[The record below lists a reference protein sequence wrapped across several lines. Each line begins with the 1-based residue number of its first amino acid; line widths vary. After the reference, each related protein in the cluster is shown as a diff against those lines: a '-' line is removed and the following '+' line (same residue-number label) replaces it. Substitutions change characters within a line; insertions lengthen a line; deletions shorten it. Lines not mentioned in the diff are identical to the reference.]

1 MRVEN
6 PNKLKP
12 VPDDVNT
19 FLNFPEGWAYP
30 KIGEILTVNYGKG
43 LKENV
48 RVPLDVAVYGSNG
61 IVGQHHIALTKGPT
75 IIIGRKGTVGAV
87 HFSNDACWPIDTTYY
102 IDEFNGLEPKYLL
115 YSLRSLSLTEL
126 DTSTAIPGLNRN
138 ELYDQHLPL
147 SPLPEQK
154 RIVAK
159 LEGLLTRVN
168 TTKERLAEV
177 SMVLKRFRQAVLAAA
192 CSGRLTADWRE
203 KQSYIQHAKDL
214 LLSILA
220 ERRQFMQ
227 ESNPKKRG
235 APESLHPY
243 REAWDV
249 DPSEFEELPDGW
261 VWASGEDLFAW
272 SSGDFLPKK
281 NQEKGPYPIYGGNGI
296 TGYHSEYLA
305 DHPTLV
311 IGRVGAL
318 CGNVYITS
326 DKAWITDN
334 AIYASYVPTKLNL
347 QYVKMVFTQSNLNAN
362 AGGSGQP
369 FVNQTVLNKVAFPL
383 PPLAEQ
389 DEIVCRVES
398 MFKLADA
405 VEKRV
410 AAATARAE
418 KLSQSIMA
426 KAFRG
431 ELVPNEAELARRE
444 RSSYES
450 ASDLLARIKSAREP
464 KRSPESDNRIWGPQK
479 RLK

>member
-1 MRVEN
+1 
-6 PNKLKP
+6 
-12 VPDDVNT
+12 
-19 FLNFPEGWAYP
+19 
-30 KIGEILTVNYGKG
+30 
-43 LKENV
+43 
-48 RVPLDVAVYGSNG
+48 
-61 IVGQHHIALTKGPT
+61 
-75 IIIGRKGTVGAV
+75 
-87 HFSNDACWPIDTTYY
+87 
-102 IDEFNGLEPKYLL
+102 
-115 YSLRSLSLTEL
+115 
-126 DTSTAIPGLNRN
+126 
-138 ELYDQHLPL
+138 
-147 SPLPEQK
+147 
-154 RIVAK
+154 

-168 TTKERLAEV
+168 TTKERLAKV
-177 SMVLKRFRQAVLAAA
+177 SMILKRFRQSVLAAA
-192 CSGRLTADWRE
+192 CSGRLASDWRQ

-281 NQEKGPYPIYGGNGI
+281 KQEKGPYPIYGGNGI
-296 TGYHSEYLA
+296 TGYHSECLV

-389 DEIVCRVES
+389 HEIVRRVES
-398 MFKLADA
+398 MFKLAEA

-418 KLSQSIMA
+418 KLTQAILA

-431 ELVPNEAELARRE
+431 ELVPTEAVLARRE
-444 RSSYES
+444 CRSYES
-450 ASDLLARIKSAREP
+450 ASELLTRIKSEKDANQTSQRVH
-464 KRSPESDNRIWGPQK
+464 RNRG
-479 RLK
+479 